1 MMEYAVQYS
10 ISSFTGAYAHKYS
23 VIIYD
28 AGRLEA
34 LFRAM
39 GSSLVGFAAK
49 AERREY
55 DPFECFQGLMKLL
68 KQLKKDSKR
77 SFCVAIER
85 TDDETSERALS
96 FCDEDEAGGFEVR
109 ALGFKGICV
118 RSGVESEFET
128 MTGKKGTYRAEL
140 STVLKVFN
148 EELLSLVNLCEDTM
162 MKDARLIAQVV
173 PNDTPAPPPLFQ
185 L

>member
-1 MMEYAVQYS
+1 MEYAVQYS

-34 LFRAM
+34 LFRAS
-39 GSSLVGFAAK
+39 GSALLGFAANT
-49 AERREY
+49 ARREY

-77 SFCVAIER
+77 QFCVGIER
-85 TDDETSERALS
+85 TGEDGVEHGRA
-96 FCDEDEAGGFEVR
+96 FQDCDESGAFEVC
-109 ALGFKGICV
+109 ALGFEGICV
-118 RSGVESEFET
+118 RAGVETKFEE
-128 MTGKKGTYRAEL
+128 MRGNAGVYRAEL
-140 STVLKVFN
+140 KPVLSVFN

-162 MKDARLIAQVV
+162 MKDAKLIVRVV

>member
-1 MMEYAVQYS
+1 MEYAVQYS

-28 AGRLEA
+28 AGRLEG
-34 LFRAM
+34 LFHFM
-39 GSSLVGFAAK
+39 GSSLVGFAERG
-49 AERREY
+49 ERRSY

-68 KQLKKDSKR
+68 KQLKKDPSR
-77 SFCVAIER
+77 CFCVSVIRESGG
-85 TDDETSERALS
+85 ETVRGAS
-96 FCDEDEAGGFEVR
+96 FSDEDSEGAFEVR
-109 ALGFKGICV
+109 AFGSEGICE
-118 RSGVESEFET
+118 RAGVLTSFSE
-128 MTGKKGTYRAEL
+128 MVGYGGVYRAE
-140 STVLKVFN
+140 VLPILKIFN

-162 MKDARLIAQVV
+162 MKDAKVIVQVV

>member
-1 MMEYAVQYS
+1 MEYAVQYS

-28 AGRLEA
+28 AGRLEG
-34 LFRAM
+34 LFRAS
-39 GSSLVGFAAK
+39 GSSLAGFAAK
-49 AERREY
+49 GERREY

-85 TDDETSERALS
+85 TCDNISERGIS
-96 FCDEDEAGGFEVR
+96 FHDTDDDGEFELR
-109 ALGFKGICV
+109 ALGFTGICV
-118 RSGVESEFET
+118 RNGIESSFET
-128 MTGKKGTYRAEL
+128 ITGKAGTYRAEL

-148 EELLSLVNLCEDTM
+148 DELLSLVNLCEDTM

>member
-1 MMEYAVQYS
+1 
-10 ISSFTGAYAHKYS
+10 
-23 VIIYD
+23 
-28 AGRLEA
+28 
-34 LFRAM
+34 
-39 GSSLVGFAAK
+39 
-49 AERREY
+49 
-55 DPFECFQGLMKLL
+55 MKLL

-96 FCDEDEAGGFEVR
+96 FCDEDESGGFEVR

-118 RSGVESEFET
+118 RGGVESEFET